1 MSKLGLGD
9 LQEPT
14 CGTLDAVDEV
24 SGGVC
29 ELVVNSNSWSS
40 VDEEVQD
47 PVACSHELVHMRRFR
62 GDADVELGAAIDEHE
77 GEKKG
82 GGNCHKCEHTATKK
96 SIRRIYK
103 QF

>member
-1 MSKLGLGD
+1 
-9 LQEPT
+9 
-14 CGTLDAVDEV
+14 
-24 SGGVC
+24 
-29 ELVVNSNSWSS
+29 
-40 VDEEVQD
+40 
-47 PVACSHELVHMRRFR
+47 MRRFR

-103 QF
+103 RFQEMFRLLGLVGWSKLKHRADHEKSSVALQHAVAR